1 MDPDPEP
8 CPGSCSKPNPREES
22 AYPAAFWLAY
32 AANLA
37 AVTASALT
45 FRFAELV
52 QWLGGTERTAGV
64 VVGVATAT
72 ALLSRLYL
80 GQAIDRY
87 GVRRLWLFSS
97 ALFVAGGACL
107 TAVDSLTWML
117 HAARSP
123 FAIGLAGMYTCS
135 TVHIQN
141 LVPPQRRTEVIG
153 ALGSSGFLGMILG
166 AVLGDLIFHN
176 LDGKLRFTILFGAST
191 ALGLLYTVFVL
202 FITRDERHVRPTVT
216 PALHRLAVRHW
227 PGNVMLV
234 AFVMGLMLAVTTVF
248 LTRFATYRHL
258 SGLGPFFAA
267 YAGSAFTFRIAS
279 RGWSRTIG
287 RHRMIL
293 LGVAGHA
300 TAMLLLPFV
309 TTEWLFAIPA
319 VFGGFGHAL
328 LFPCVVSL
336 GSEAFPREYRGT
348 GTTLVMGFFDV
359 GTFVS
364 APILGGIIDAFD
376 GTGFTPMFLTAAT
389 FGVISSFVYLA
400 TTARTPDSDLL
411 PAQSA
416 RPELIAVESSARR
429 PFVSRSSPIE
439 PFTREAV
446 SRETSARDH
455 SGCGS
460 SAREGVA
467 PGASA
472 SESSAPQS
480 FARQGSAGGISAREE
495 SAPQISA
502 LEGSTSAPPPRG
514 NSAPEGIIGRA
525 PSATLHDRAAV
536 PFPAAR
542 CR

>member
-1 MDPDPEP
+1 MAPDPEP
-8 CPGSCSKPNPREES
+8 SPGSSSEPKPRRES

-52 QWLGGTERTAGV
+52 QWLGGSERTAGLV
-64 VVGVATAT
+64 IGVATAT

-80 GQAIDRY
+80 GQAIDRH

-97 ALFVAGGACL
+97 ILFIAGGACL

-117 HAARSP
+117 YAARSL

-135 TVHIQN
+135 TVHIQS
-141 LVPPQRRTEVIG
+141 LVPPERRTEVIG
-153 ALGSSGFLGMILG
+153 ALGSSGFLGMIFG
-166 AVLGDLIFHN
+166 AVLGDVIFHG

-191 ALGLLYTVFVL
+191 ILGLLYTALVL

-300 TAMLLLPFV
+300 VAMTLLPFV

-336 GSEAFPREYRGT
+336 GAEAFPREYRGT

-376 GTGFTPMFLTAAT
+376 GTGFAPMFLTAAT
-389 FGVISSFVYLA
+389 VAVISSFIYLA

-411 PAQSA
+411 PAQTA
-416 RPELIAVESSARR
+416 RPELVAIESSARG

-439 PFTREAV
+439 PFAREA
-446 SRETSARDH
+446 SARETLAPERFVY
-455 SGCGS
+455 GP
-460 SAREGVA
+460 SAREGIA
-467 PGASA
+467 PEPSA
-472 SESSAPQS
+472 TESPAPQPL
-480 FARQGSAGGISAREE
+480 ARQEFAGGISAREGSSCELPARE
-495 SAPQISA
+495 SSA
-502 LEGSTSAPPPRG
+502 RG
-514 NSAPEGIIGRA
+514 NSAPEGMIGRA
-525 PSATLHDRAAV
+525 PSAPPHDRAAV